1 MLSGGDNQEY
11 RTIMKRSN
19 SKIIARKR
27 RARRARR
34 KVLGTSDR
42 PRLAVS
48 RSLKNVYVQLIDD
61 VAGATLLG
69 ISSSH
74 PDIRVMKK
82 DDGGKTAVS
91 KTVGKLV
98 AEKAKDKGI
107 SKVVFDRSGFLYHG
121 RVKAVADGAREGGLE
136 F

>member
-1 MLSGGDNQEY
+1 MGQSD
-11 RTIMKRSN
+11 K
-19 SKIIARKR
+19 KVIARKR
-27 RARRARR
+27 RARRVRR
-34 KVLGTSDR
+34 KVFGTSDR
-42 PRLAVS
+42 PRFAVS

-61 VAGATLLG
+61 VAGTTLLG
-69 ISSSH
+69 VSSCH
-74 PDIRVMKK
+74 PDIRGMKVE
-82 DDGGKTAVS
+82 DGGKIAVS

-98 AEKAKDKGI
+98 AEKAKEKGI

>member
-1 MLSGGDNQEY
+1 
-11 RTIMKRSN
+11 MKQKN
-19 SKIIARKR
+19 MKIIARKK
-27 RARRARR
+27 RAYRGRR

-74 PDIRVMKK
+74 PDIRGQKQK
-82 DDGGKTAVS
+82 GGGKTEIS

-98 AEKAKDKGI
+98 AEKAKEKGI